1 MSNLTVLHIANDY
14 FGSTVYKNLIGE
26 LDKLGVIQIVY
37 NPIREHSSMYKNKID
52 LETRGSQ
59 IIYSHILNKTTDRI
73 FYPLKIRKIL
83 RDIKQKVD
91 MSKVQFIHA
100 HTWYSDGGVAYLLSK
115 KYNIPYI
122 VAIRNTDVNLF
133 QKRLIYLR
141 PFGRKILLKAKHVI
155 TIASTYKNR
164 LLTESS
170 LQNIRK
176 ELNEKIRIIPNGVDF
191 YWLKNAVHNKKIKV
205 TPHFNVLFIGK
216 FNRGKNVI
224 ALQEAVKLFSK
235 EKNKN
240 IQLHIVGGGGN
251 ETQEVLANVERS
263 PDLYKYYGE
272 VYDKDELLK
281 IYQSCDVFA
290 MPSMHETFGLVYVE
304 AMLQGLPVM
313 YRKNEGID
321 GYYTEN
327 IGEAV
332 TVGSVEDIKEKLK
345 LLHENYDS
353 YELNIPLIAK
363 NHDWQLI
370 AKEYKNIY
378 QYIQYRQ

>member
-1 MSNLTVLHIANDY
+1 MNNLTVLHISNDY

-26 LDKLGVIQIVY
+26 LDKLGVTQIVY
-37 NPIREHSSMYKNKID
+37 NPIREHSSMYKNRID
-52 LETRGSQ
+52 LETPGSQ
-59 IIYSHILNKTTDRI
+59 IIYSHILNKTTDRVL
-73 FYPLKIRKIL
+73 YPLKIRKIL

-91 MSKVQFIHA
+91 ISKVQFIHA

-122 VAIRNTDVNLF
+122 VAIRNTDLNLF
-133 QKRLIYLR
+133 QKRLAYLR
-141 PFGRKILLKAKHVI
+141 PFGRKILLKAKYVI

-164 LLTESS
+164 VLIQSS

-176 ELNEKIRIIPNGVDF
+176 ELNEKIRVIPNGVDS
-191 YWLKNAVHNKKIKV
+191 YWLKNAVCCKKII
-205 TPHFNVLFIGK
+205 TTSHFNVLFIGK
-216 FNRGKNVI
+216 FDRGKNLL

-240 IQLHIVGGGGN
+240 IQLHIVGGGGK
-251 ETQEVLANVERS
+251 EVQKVLANIERF

-272 VYDKDELLK
+272 IYNKDELIK
-281 IYQSCDVFA
+281 IFQSCDVFA
-290 MPSMHETFGLVYVE
+290 MPSRHETFGLVYVE

-332 TVGSVEDIKEKLK
+332 TIGDVKDIKEKLN
-345 LLHENYDS
+345 LLYENYDS

-363 NHDWQLI
+363 NHDWRVI
-370 AKEYKNIY
+370 AQEYKDIY
-378 QYIQYRQ
+378 GYI